1 MRRVVLPLLL
11 GLAPA
16 VLGAQAAPPAAA
28 PPPSPSPTPVPLAVE
43 APPTPTEA
51 YAYQP
56 EGRRDPFLSLL
67 AGGTDARRI
76 PLRPGEGPASLSV
89 AEISVRGVL
98 QSRGALIAM
107 IAGPDNRTF
116 IIHNGEKLHDGVV
129 KTITPQGL
137 VIVQEV
143 NDPLSLI
150 KQREVR
156 KLLRSLEDAK

>member
-1 MRRVVLPLLL
+1 MRRAVLPFLL

-16 VLGAQAAPPAAA
+16 VLGAQTAPPAAA

-56 EGRRDPFLSLL
+56 EGWNGNNVDNCSS
-67 AGGTDARRI
+67 
-76 PLRPGEGPASLSV
+76 GEGPASLSV